1 MVARWCSILPTCA
14 TSKSSPNGITHRLFS
29 GFTHT
34 VLTLFERGLWIVSDE
49 CVQDNGADWPKL
61 VWLVWLVVF
70 LLPRASQSVTKWV
83 DLCLAIFIEPLN

>member
-1 MVARWCSILPTCA
+1 MLDIADMRNIKVI
-14 TSKSSPNGITHRLFS
+14 SKWNHSPPFN

-61 VWLVWLVVF
+61 VWLFVF